1 MHADHARGKRPEIMI
16 VLPLRLALVLALLL
30 LAGAAARAEPLT
42 LRIAWTTVPAQLTPV
57 LFQRKDLLD
66 HAGKSYTVEHV
77 HFAETAP
84 VERWLAAGEIDIAA
98 LAPATFGVAIENAG
112 LEDLR
117 IVADG
122 YQDGIGRHY
131 SSEFMVR
138 NDGPLWAVEDLK
150 GKVAAIHAPGL
161 GSTALRVM
169 LSRRG
174 LEDRRDYKTVVT
186 PFPSMGAML
195 EDGRIDLA
203 ALVAPFAQRLA
214 ERGTA
219 RRLFDMRAVIG
230 PSQSLVY
237 VARAEFLRRN
247 RAALE
252 DFFEDYLRA
261 LRWFLDPA
269 HRDDAVAALAR
280 FNHDAIGLY
289 AGYLFTDGDYYRDR
303 DARPNLA
310 ALQSNLRLLR
320 DAGLLSIDIDVR
332 RYADLSFVDTAVQRL
347 K

>member
-1 MHADHARGKRPEIMI
+1 MRAKKRPESAT
-16 VLPLRLALVLALLL
+16 VLPHWLVMATAALLL
-30 LAGAAARAEPLT
+30 GGAAAHAAPLK
-42 LRIAWTTVPAQLTPV
+42 LRIAWTSVPAQLTPV
-57 LFQRKDLLD
+57 LLQRSDLLD
-66 HAGKSYTVEHV
+66 HEGKSYTVEHV
-77 HFAETAP
+77 HFSEAAP

-98 LAPATFGVAIENAG
+98 LSPATLGVAIENAG

-122 YQDGIGRHY
+122 YQDGVGGSY

-138 NDGPLWAVEDLK
+138 SDSPIWAIDDLQ

-161 GSTALRVM
+161 ASTALHVL

-174 LEDRRDYKTVVT
+174 LEDPRDYKTVVA
-186 PFPSMGAML
+186 PVPSMGAML

-214 ERGTA
+214 ERGTG
-219 RRLFDMRAVIG
+219 RRLFDLRAAIG
-230 PSQSLVY
+230 PSQGLVY
-237 VARAEFLRRN
+237 VARAAFLDRN

-252 DFFEDYLRA
+252 DFLEDYLRA

-269 HRDDAVAALAR
+269 HRDEAVAAVAR
-280 FNHDAIGLY
+280 FNHDAVGLY
-289 AGYLFTDGDYYRDR
+289 AGYLFSDGDYYRDR

-310 ALQSNLRLLR
+310 ALQANLRLLR
-320 DAGLLSIDIDVR
+320 DEGLLATDIDLR
-332 RYADLSFVDTAVQRL
+332 RYTDLSFVDGAVARL

>member
-1 MHADHARGKRPEIMI
+1 MRARHRPEGAT
-16 VLPLRLALVLALLL
+16 VPPRWLAAGLAALLL
-30 LAGAAARAEPLT
+30 GGATAQGAPVE
-42 LRIAWTTVPAQLTPV
+42 LRIAWTSVPAQLTPV
-57 LFQRKDLLD
+57 LFRRSDLLD

-77 HFAETAP
+77 HFSETAP
-84 VERWLAAGEIDIAA
+84 VERWLAAGEIELAA
-98 LAPATFGVAIENAG
+98 LSPTALGVAIENAG

-122 YQDGIGRHY
+122 YQDGIGHTY

-138 NDGPLWAVEDLK
+138 NDGPIWAVDDLK
-150 GKVAAIHAPGL
+150 GKIAAIHAPGL
-161 GSTALRVM
+161 ASTALRIM

-174 LEDRRDYKTVVT
+174 LEDPRDYKTVVT
-186 PFPSMGAML
+186 PVPSMGAML

-203 ALVAPFAQRLA
+203 SLGAPFAQRLV

-219 RRLFDMRAVIG
+219 RRLFDMRAAIG
-230 PSQSLVY
+230 PSEGLVY
-237 VARAEFLRRN
+237 VARAAFLDRN

-269 HRDDAVAALAR
+269 HREEAVASIAR
-280 FNHDAIGLY
+280 FNHDAVGLY
-289 AGYLFTDGDYYRDR
+289 AGYLFSDGDYYRDR

-310 ALQSNLRLLR
+310 ALQANLRLLR
-320 DAGLLSIDIDVR
+320 DQGLLSIDIDVR
-332 RYADLSFVDTAVQRL
+332 RYTDLSFVEAALGRL

>member
-1 MHADHARGKRPEIMI
+1 MRAGKRPEIMTM
-16 VLPLRLALVLALLL
+16 LPLRLALVVAALL
-30 LAGAAARAEPLT
+30 LAGAAARAEPLK
-42 LRIAWTTVPAQLTPV
+42 LRVAWSTVPAQLTPV
-57 LFQRKDLLD
+57 LFQRKELLD
-66 HAGKSYTVEHV
+66 HAGKSYTLELV

-84 VERWLAAGEIDIAA
+84 VERWLAAGEIDIAP
-98 LAPATFGVAIENAG
+98 LAPVTFGVAIENAG

-117 IVADG
+117 IIADG
-122 YQDGIGRHY
+122 YQDGVGRFY

-138 NDGPLWAVEDLK
+138 NDGPIWAIEDLK
-150 GKVAAIHAPGL
+150 GKLAAIHAPGL
-161 GSTALRVM
+161 GSIALRFL
-169 LSRRG
+169 LSRHG
-174 LEDRRDYKTVVT
+174 LEDRRDYSTVVT

-203 ALVAPFAQRLA
+203 ALVAPFAQRLI

-219 RRLFDMRAVIG
+219 RRLFDLRAAIG
-230 PSQSLVY
+230 PSQGLVY
-237 VARAEFLRRN
+237 VARAGFLERN

-269 HRDDAVAALAR
+269 NRDDAVAAVAR
-280 FNHDAIGLY
+280 FNHDAVGLY
-289 AGYLFTDGDYYRDR
+289 AGYLFSDGDYYRDR

-310 ALQSNLRLLR
+310 ALQGNLRLLR
-320 DAGLLSIDIDVR
+320 DAGLLSIDIDVK
-332 RYADLSFVDTAVQRL
+332 RYLDLSFVEAAAQRL